1 LIRSGGYIH
10 KDFKDAYLLST
21 IRVLKRVC
29 RGQVKSNKMGRMAK
43 NKPSSHEL
51 LAQLVNV

>member
-21 IRVLKRVC
+21 IGVLKRVQ
-29 RGQVKSNKMGRMAK
+29 RSGKKYMMGRMAK